1 MAIQALDERRLKLML
16 DSRGFVVSIGDSP
29 PELFG
34 FDPKLLLGLS
44 VSAFADV
51 FNINAGAGARDHL
64 LNAMLVKLAERS
76 TFSPGS
82 SWRVG
87 VINPIPL
94 QKGHI
99 SLGSITEVGRHRG
112 GGGR

>member
-1 MAIQALDERRLKLML
+1 M
-16 DSRGFVVSIGDSP
+16 
-29 PELFG
+29 
-34 FDPKLLLGLS
+34 GLS
-44 VSAFADV
+44 ISEFMDV

>member
-1 MAIQALDERRLKLML
+1 M
-16 DSRGFVVSIGDSP
+16 
-29 PELFG
+29 
-34 FDPKLLLGLS
+34 
-44 VSAFADV
+44 DV

-99 SLGSITEVGRHRG
+99 SLGAISQASGQGLREIQHASIVVNLHLDLGYGPSPFRL
-112 GGGR
+112 